1 MVDFDLTPLKKAI
14 LRLEEGLIRY
24 QEDISGIQIRDGLV
38 QRFEF
43 TYEISH
49 KILKRYLEKTSA
61 NPDEFDE
68 MTFQN
73 IIRLGNEKNLLMR
86 DWTHWRKFRDM
97 RSRTS
102 HTYDEETAIQVVS
115 GIPEFLQEA
124 KFLQKALQEK
134 LDAYHF

>member
-1 MVDFDLTPLKKAI
+1 M
-14 LRLEEGLIRY
+14 
-24 QEDISGIQIRDGLV
+24 V

-86 DWTHWRKFRDM
+86 DWTYWRKFRDM

-124 KFLQKALQEK
+124 KFLQQALQEK

>member
-1 MVDFDLTPLKKAI
+1 MP
-14 LRLEEGLIRY
+14 
-24 QEDISGIQIRDGLV
+24 
-38 QRFEF
+38 
-43 TYEISH
+43 
-49 KILKRYLEKTSA
+49 RYLEKTSA
-61 NPDEFDE
+61 NPDKFDE

-97 RSRTS
+97 RSRIS
-102 HTYDEETAIQVVS
+102 HTYDEDTAIQVVS

>member
-1 MVDFDLTPLKKAI
+1 
-14 LRLEEGLIRY
+14 
-24 QEDISGIQIRDGLV
+24 
-38 QRFEF
+38 
-43 TYEISH
+43 
-49 KILKRYLEKTSA
+49 
-61 NPDEFDE
+61 
-68 MTFQN
+68 
-73 IIRLGNEKNLLMR
+73 MR

>member
-24 QEDISGIQIRDGLV
+24 QEDISDIQIRDGLV

-49 KILKRYLEKTSA
+49 KTIKRYLEKTSA

-86 DWTHWRKFRDM
+86 DWTHWRQFRDM

>member
-1 MVDFDLTPLKKAI
+1 
-14 LRLEEGLIRY
+14 
-24 QEDISGIQIRDGLV
+24 
-38 QRFEF
+38 
-43 TYEISH
+43 
-49 KILKRYLEKTSA
+49 
-61 NPDEFDE
+61 

-115 GIPEFLQEA
+115 GIPEFLQET
-124 KFLQKALQEK
+124 KFLQQALQEK